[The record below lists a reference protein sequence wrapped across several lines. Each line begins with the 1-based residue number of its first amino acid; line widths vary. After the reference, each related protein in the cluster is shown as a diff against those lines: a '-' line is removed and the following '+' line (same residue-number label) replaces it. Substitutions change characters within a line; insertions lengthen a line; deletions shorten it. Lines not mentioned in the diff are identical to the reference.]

1 MKQDIRN
8 VTLKQ
13 LRVLAAV
20 IRTGSVTAAAQ
31 RLNVSPPAVTLQM
44 QLLQDQAGLALVERS
59 AAGTVATDAGA
70 EILRA
75 VDQIETILAD
85 CAAALASV
93 ADSRRGTVSVGVI
106 STAKYF
112 APRVL
117 GAFMRAHPGIELKIT
132 IGNRAEMIE
141 GLQRYE
147 IDIAVMGRP
156 PEDIDVDVTVL
167 GDHPHVVIAYPDH
180 PLAKAGWIAPSRLA
194 NEVFLVREPGSG
206 TRGLMEK
213 FFAEAGLAP
222 RIGMQIGSNET
233 IKQAVIAGLG
243 IAFISAHTID
253 SALVTGSLAILQ
265 VEGLPIIRKWCLVHL
280 RQRRLMPAVVAL
292 RAFIIREG
300 ASYLPDIQA
309 MLETVP
315 S

>member
-243 IAFISAHTID
+243 VAFISAHTID
-253 SALVTGSLAILQ
+253 SALVTRSLAILQ

-292 RAFIIREG
+292 REFIIREG
-300 ASYLPDIQA
+300 ANYLPDIQA
-309 MLETVP
+309 MLENVP